1 MVQKG
6 RKEDVC
12 EPGGRRFPV
21 SPLDYRAGPA
31 NRWEEGLAA
40 TEAGELPAT
49 QRATEKGPMEPAR
62 GLRGPQGPKQ
72 RTELQLTEVEPLL
85 SVAPLVVASLLD
97 PLPPLSCV
105 ALFLRHFKAIDREA
119 LRNCPVPSGSR
130 SPWP

>member
-21 SPLDYRAGPA
+21 SPLDCRAGPA
-31 NRWEEGLAA
+31 NWWEGGLAA
-40 TEAGELPAT
+40 GGVGKLPAT
-49 QRATEKGPMEPAR
+49 QRAPEKGPTEPAR
-62 GLRGPQGPKQ
+62 GLRGPQGPKAKD
-72 RTELQLTEVEPLL
+72 RGAAEKG
-85 SVAPLVVASLLD
+85 VASLVAASLLD
-97 PLPPLSCV
+97 PLPPLLCI